1 MTSPVSGRTAHIAWT
16 RTGTPIE
23 VLFLHGF
30 SDSGA
35 CWDPVV
41 RAVSPRW
48 EVLTLDARGHG
59 ASGLPDGPA
68 GASEHAADAAM
79 VLDDQATVDGGVIV
93 VGHSMGAGTA
103 IALAELRP
111 DLVRALVLE
120 DPVLRLPSEE
130 PPERPPAG
138 LPEGLRAL
146 RAMSLEQR
154 IKQGRAENPTWA
166 DDELEPWALAK
177 AELAEDFT
185 LHRPSVRPAPD
196 LAAATNCP
204 VLLVRGDP
212 DRGSIV
218 TPGAASD
225 AVRRADGRIESV
237 HITGVGH
244 SIRREARDRFL
255 VELGAFLGRHAA

>member
-1 MTSPVSGRTAHIAWT
+1 MTPSVSGRTAHLAWS
-16 RTGTPIE
+16 RTGAPVE

-35 CWDPVV
+35 CWDPIV
-41 RAVSPRW
+41 RVVSPRW
-48 EVLTLDARGHG
+48 DVLTLDARGHG
-59 ASGLPDGPA
+59 ASALPDGPA
-68 GASEHAADAAM
+68 GGAEQAADAAL
-79 VLDDQATVDGGVIV
+79 VLDDQQTVDGGVIV

-103 IALAELRP
+103 IALAEQRP

-120 DPVLRLPSEE
+120 DPMLRLPSEE
-130 PPERPPAG
+130 PRPRAAGG

-146 RAMSLEQR
+146 RAMPLELR
-154 IKQGRAENPTWA
+154 IKQGRTENPTWA
-166 DDELEPWALAK
+166 DDELEPWAQSK

-185 LHRPSVRPAPD
+185 QRRSAVRPATD
-196 LAAATNCP
+196 LAAATSCP
-204 VLLVRGDP
+204 VLLLRGDP
-212 DRGSIV
+212 ERGSIV

-225 AVRRADGRIESV
+225 AVERAGGRVESV

-255 VELGAFLGRHAA
+255 VELGAFLGRHGG